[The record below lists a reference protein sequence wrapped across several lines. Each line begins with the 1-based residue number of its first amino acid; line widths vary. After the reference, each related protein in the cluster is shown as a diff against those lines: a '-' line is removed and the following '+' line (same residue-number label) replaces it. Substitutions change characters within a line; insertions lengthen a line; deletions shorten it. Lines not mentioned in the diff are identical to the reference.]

1 MKGPVAR
8 RGQPLWR
15 ACEREHGGQAKS
27 RGLGE
32 GGGSSCYYLVA
43 FCNSRKSFL

>member
-32 GGGSSCYYLVA
+32 EEAGQAVII
-43 FCNSRKSFL
+43 